1 MRINPYIAN
10 QMYLNYMSDNGNDT
24 SSGSSTGNSSS
35 ILPAGTYSNL
45 AAAKYIKDN
54 DKDHDGKL
62 TNDEVSISA
71 EAFAKLD
78 KNSDGNVSL
87 DEMKTALSGQDD
99 AIYSFYKNGGATS
112 GKDITSSLLDGTS
125 TSASSNASLYVKMAA
140 KGYLSAFDKN
150 GDGALS
156 ASEVS
161 LASNAFKAIDLNSNG
176 SLTVS
181 ELQSALADD
190 GDSIYKYYKNGGTMK
205 ISTLTSNLLAEI

>member
-1 MRINPYIAN
+1 MRVNPYIAN
-10 QMYLNYMSDNGNDT
+10 QMYLNYMSGSDT
-24 SSGSSTGNSSS
+24 DTDSSTS
-35 ILPAGTYSNL
+35 ILPSGTYSNL

-71 EAFAKLD
+71 AAYAKLD
-78 KNSDGNVSL
+78 KDSNGYVTL
-87 DEMKTALSGQDD
+87 DEMKSTLSGEDD

-112 GKDITSSLLDGTS
+112 GKDITSSLLEGTS
-125 TSASSNASLYVKMAA
+125 TSTSSNASLYVKMAA
-140 KGYLSAFDKN
+140 KGYISAFDKN
-150 GDGALS
+150 ADGALS

-176 SLTVS
+176 SLTLS
-181 ELQSALADD
+181 ELQSALADE